1 MDVQSLEI
9 MPVRVRLAAILRKS
23 ILSGELKNGQEL
35 SLTGLAEEFNVSR
48 TPVREAFQI
57 LEQEGLLQLR
67 MNRGAIVKGIDE
79 KFIQDHFD
87 MRILLEGEAAFR
99 AAERGMDVSALMQ
112 EQNRAEAR
120 FLTMDPD
127 EYGKYNQELH
137 VAIWR
142 AADNQKLYDCL
153 SGLWNGPSIGRSVE
167 PEDHRAKSIQEHG
180 YILRCI
186 DRRLAEE
193 ARAAMSEHIRRSK
206 KNMLESFRQ
215 EGGLTASGQQ
225 RDLSAPAET

>member
-1 MDVQSLEI
+1 MQSLEI

-35 SLTGLAEEFNVSR
+35 SLTELAAQFNVSR

-87 MRILLEGEAAFR
+87 MRILLEGEAAYR
-99 AAERGMDVSALMQ
+99 AAQRSMDVSALHQ
-112 EQNRAEAR
+112 EQNQAESR
-120 FLTMDPD
+120 FLTMGAE
-127 EYGKYNQELH
+127 EYGKYNQDIH

-142 AADNQKLYDCL
+142 AADNQKLYDYL
-153 SGLWNGPSIGRSVE
+153 SALWNGPSIGRSVE
-167 PEDHRAKSIQEHG
+167 PNDHRAKSIQEHG
-180 YILRCI
+180 FILRCI
-186 DRRLAEE
+186 EQGLAEA
-193 ARAAMSEHIRRSK
+193 ARDAMRQHIERSK
-206 KNMLESFRQ
+206 QNILDSFQQ
-215 EGGLTASGQQ
+215 E
-225 RDLSAPAET
+225 RV

>member
-1 MDVQSLEI
+1 MQSLEI

-35 SLTGLAEEFNVSR
+35 SLTELAEKFNVSR

-57 LEQEGLLQLR
+57 LEQEGLLKLR

-99 AAERGMDVSALMQ
+99 AAQRSMDVSALRP

-120 FLTMDPD
+120 FLAMDPE
-127 EYGKYNQELH
+127 EYGKYNQDIH
-137 VAIWR
+137 VAIWT
-142 AADNQKLYDCL
+142 AADNQKLYDYL
-153 SGLWNGPSIGRSVE
+153 SALWNGPSIGRSVE
-167 PEDHRAKSIQEHG
+167 PNDHRAKSIQEHG

-186 DRRLAEE
+186 ERGLAEE
-193 ARAAMSEHIRRSK
+193 ARAAMRQHIQRSK
-206 KNMLESFRQ
+206 QNILESFHQ
-215 EGGLTASGQQ
+215 EES
-225 RDLSAPAET
+225 